1 MKESKEGVTR
11 MRKWPVLDIQTLSL
25 PFLCLHHQP
34 WCKLAIIPFNV
45 PSIHRPARLSS
56 SPLPPPPPLTD
67 LDHGH
72 PQDGVHDGHDTCVGH
87 ASTCAGLGGKA

>member
-56 SPLPPPPPLTD
+56 SPLPPPPPSLTWTM
-67 LDHGH
+67 
-72 PQDGVHDGHDTCVGH
+72 DTPRTAYTTAMTLVLVMR
-87 ASTCAGLGGKA
+87 ALVQA